1 MKGNIDRMVYR
12 IFIASVVV
20 LAFFVMNGCSRTD
33 NPSLSKGEEES
44 ATQLT
49 LNETYD
55 QVRYGARLTLTYDAQ
70 SNSFKGFVENTTT
83 ETLKQ
88 VRVEVHLS
96 NGVELGPTTPSDLA
110 PGEQREI
117 ELVATSTDFTAWT
130 AHPEVGSGGDSNG
143 EHNAES
149 DNEHQ

>member
-70 SNSFKGFVENTTT
+70 SNSFKGFVENITNA
-83 ETLKQ
+83 TLKQ
-88 VRVEVHLS
+88 VKVEVHLS
-96 NGVELGPTTPSDLA
+96 NGVELGPTRPTDIA
-110 PGEQREI
+110 PGKKI
-117 ELVATSTDFTAWT
+117 EVALVATSKDFDAWT
-130 AHPEVGSGGDSNG
+130 AHPEVGGG
-143 EHNAES
+143 EHSHGANGGES

>member
-70 SNSFKGFVENTTT
+70 SNSFKGFVENITNA
-83 ETLKQ
+83 TLKQ
-88 VRVEVHLS
+88 VKVEVHLS
-96 NGVELGPTTPSDLA
+96 NGVELGPTHPTDIAS
-110 PGEQREI
+110 GKKIEV
-117 ELVATSTDFTAWT
+117 ELVATSRDFDGWT
-130 AHPEVGSGGDSNG
+130 AHPEVGSGEHSNSGHQEEG
-143 EHNAES
+143 E
-149 DNEHQ
+149 NEHE